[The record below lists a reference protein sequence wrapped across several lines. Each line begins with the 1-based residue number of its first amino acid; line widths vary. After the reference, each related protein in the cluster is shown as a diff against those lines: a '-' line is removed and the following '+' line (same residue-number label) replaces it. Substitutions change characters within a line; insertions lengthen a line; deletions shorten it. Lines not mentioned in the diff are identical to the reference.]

1 MEKRASGLKMKLY
14 LLTIAPVILVG
25 VVIMFISTN
34 KMSSSLQSMA
44 ESRLEAMCKSIAA
57 SYSVLY
63 AGDWEYDEA
72 TDTLL
77 KGGHDLSTTYNM
89 LDSLQADTGIH
100 ITIFYGDTRRITTIL
115 TESGDRLV
123 GTQAGEAVI
132 QDVLKNGKNYFN
144 NNVTINNEAYF
155 GYYTPAWNTDGSVVG
170 MFFAGSPRSDVM
182 SQVNGAMI
190 LVAISAILLIIVD
203 VVLVLMM
210 TKALVKTI
218 NNCVDS
224 VVTMASGVLNV
235 NAEVGAFNKNDELG
249 MLAKSINSMAERLL
263 GITKQIRNSSD
274 VMKENSDTLA
284 TVAENTN
291 TSIGEVSTAIE
302 DVANGATSQAND
314 TQDAANSIAEM
325 GASIETIVSDIND
338 LAAAAERSQETSRSA
353 ESAMAELI
361 DINMQT
367 KASVEQIVKQ
377 SETNVSAASRIQEVV
392 NAISDIASQTNLL
405 SLNAS
410 IEAARAGEQGR
421 GFGVVALEVGKL
433 ADDSSKSAAE
443 IEEIIKALVENISE
457 TSQLTALLDD
467 NTKKQIDKLE
477 TTRKD
482 FDTVLANVN
491 KMFENTLAVQA
502 EVEKINTI
510 RKTIENI
517 VENLSALS
525 EENAASSEETTA
537 SANMVVASMEQLN
550 ASTQEISALSSE
562 LAEIISYFKD

>member
-1 MEKRASGLKMKLY
+1 MEKKATGLKLKLY
-14 LLTIAPVILVG
+14 LLTVAPVILVG
-25 VVIMFISTN
+25 VVIMLISTN
-34 KMSSSLQSMA
+34 KLSSSLQSMA
-44 ESRLEAMCKSIAA
+44 EERLEAACKSIAA

-63 AGDWEYDEA
+63 AGDWEFDEA
-72 TDTLL
+72 TDTFT
-77 KGGHDLSTTYNM
+77 KGGNDLYRTYSM
-89 LDSLQADTGIH
+89 LDALQADTGIH
-100 ITIFYGDTRRITTIL
+100 FTLFYGDTRRMTTIL
-115 TESGDRLV
+115 TDSGDRLI

-144 NNVTINNEAYF
+144 TNVTINNQPYF
-155 GYYTPAWNTDGSVVG
+155 GYYTPARNSDGSIVG
-170 MFFAGSPRSDVM
+170 MFFVGAPRSEVM
-182 SQVNGAMI
+182 SMVNSAMLLI
-190 LVAISAILLIIVD
+190 SISAVLLMIADI
-203 VVLVLMM
+203 VLVSMM
-210 TKALVKTI
+210 TLQLVKTI
-218 NNCVDS
+218 NSCVDS

-235 NAEVGAFNKNDELG
+235 KAEVGAFNKNDELG

-274 VMKENSDTLA
+274 VMKGNSETLA
-284 TVAENTN
+284 TVADSTN
-291 TSIGEVSTAIE
+291 TSISEVSTAIE

-314 TQDAANSIAEM
+314 TQDAATNIAEM
-325 GASIETIVSDIND
+325 GISIESIVADIND

-353 ESAMAELI
+353 ESAMEELI
-361 DINMQT
+361 GINMQT
-367 KASVEQIVKQ
+367 KASVEKIVKQ
-377 SETNVSAASRIQEVV
+377 SETNVNAASRIQEVV
-392 NAISDIASQTNLL
+392 NVISDIASQTNLL

-443 IEEIIKALVENISE
+443 IEEIIKELVENISE
-457 TSQLTALLDD
+457 TSQLTSLLND

-491 KMFENTLAVQA
+491 KMFDNTLAVQA
-502 EVEKINTI
+502 EIEKINAI
-510 RKTIENI
+510 RKTIESI

-537 SANMVVASMEQLN
+537 SANMVVASMEQLS
-550 ASTQEISALSSE
+550 ASTQEISSLATE